1 MLMTNRH
8 WLIFLNR
15 GGKQNMRMKI
25 IGMLVCILIIGS
37 SFPILSTISVSADP
51 TDGLIGYWS
60 FNEGTGTTAHDSSGC
75 GNDGVLMSSATWTKG
90 INGSGLE
97 LTDTEYVGGLSPSYD
112 DSISTEFTVT
122 AWVKWYG
129 LPSYNHGSYFFDGRG
144 NPYAGT
150 GFLLYISFQSTV
162 GFWLNDVNMDSNMF
176 SKHHMQIGTWTFVA
190 AVFNSTSNLGSIYIN
205 GVLDN
210 TDLITKE
217 FLQSSDSPVI
227 GTNHWAPGDG
237 QWAPINGI
245 EDEVRLYRR
254 ALTAQEIYALYK
266 QDFNMTDVSI
276 DIKPGE
282 YPNNVNPFS
291 LGKLPVALL
300 TTEEFNA
307 SLVDPESLAFMGATP
322 LLWTME
328 DVDADGDMDM
338 LLHFSIPDLNFDLL
352 VDENIHKYAYLYG
365 KTINGTSIVG
375 RDTILL
381 FGQLIR
387 QLWQAFLERLT
398 LFFTK
403 MITGF
408 HS

>member
-1 MLMTNRH
+1 
-8 WLIFLNR
+8 
-15 GGKQNMRMKI
+15 
-25 IGMLVCILIIGS
+25 
-37 SFPILSTISVSADP
+37 
-51 TDGLIGYWS
+51 
-60 FNEGTGTTAHDSSGC
+60 
-75 GNDGVLMSSATWTKG
+75 
-90 INGSGLE
+90 
-97 LTDTEYVGGLSPSYD
+97 
-112 DSISTEFTVT
+112 
-122 AWVKWYG
+122 
-129 LPSYNHGSYFFDGRG
+129 
-144 NPYAGT
+144 
-150 GFLLYISFQSTV
+150 
-162 GFWLNDVNMDSNMF
+162 MF

-300 TTEEFNA
+300 TTEEFKA

-387 QLWQAFLERLT
+387 QLWQAFLEKLT

-403 MITGF
+403 MMTSF

>member
-1 MLMTNRH
+1 
-8 WLIFLNR
+8 
-15 GGKQNMRMKI
+15 MRTKM
-25 IGMLVCILIIGS
+25 IGLLTGLLVIGA
-37 SFPILSTISVSADP
+37 SFPIMLTVSVSAHLN
-51 TDGLIGYWS
+51 DGLIGYWS
-60 FNEGTGTTAHDSSGC
+60 FNEGTGTIAHDNSGQ
-75 GNDGVLMSSATWTKG
+75 GNDGVLMSAATWTKG
-90 INGSGLE
+90 INGSALE
-97 LTDTEYVGGLSPSYD
+97 ITDTEYVGGIPSTYD

-129 LPSYNHGSYFFDGRG
+129 LPFYNHGSYFFDGRG

-150 GFLLYISFQSTV
+150 GFLLYISFQSTI

-237 QWAPINGI
+237 QWAPINGV

-254 ALTAQEIYALYK
+254 ALTTQEIYALYK
-266 QDFNMTDVSI
+266 QDFNMTDVSM

-291 LGKLPVALL
+291 RGKLPVALL
-300 TTEEFNA
+300 TTEDFNA
-307 SLVDPESLAFMGATP
+307 SMVDPETITVMGAAP
-322 LLWTME
+322 LLWTLE
-328 DVDADGDMDM
+328 DVDADEDIDM
-338 LLHFSIPDLNFDLL
+338 LLHFFIPDLNFDLL
-352 VDENIHKYAYLYG
+352 VDESIHKYAYLYA

-375 RDTILL
+375 RDTIVL
-381 FGQLIR
+381 FGQLLR
-387 QLWQAFLERLT
+387 QLWQAFLEKLT
-398 LFFTK
+398 LFFAK
-403 MITGF
+403 MMAGF
-408 HS
+408 NS